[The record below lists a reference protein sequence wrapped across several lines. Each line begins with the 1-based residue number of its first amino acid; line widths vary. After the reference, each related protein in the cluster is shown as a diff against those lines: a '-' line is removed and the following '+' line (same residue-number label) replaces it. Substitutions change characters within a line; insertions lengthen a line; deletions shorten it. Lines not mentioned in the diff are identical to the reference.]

1 MMAKTYAEKLRD
13 PKWQRRRLEVL
24 ERSGWQCCECGETS
38 RELHV
43 HHGYYEKGL
52 DPWEYPDDTLHA
64 LCKDCHASMGAER
77 VDLERAIGR
86 LSPSECQQ
94 VRGYVLAMVA
104 NCSGEAI
111 VANDYPTCN
120 GIADYLGATTDSVV
134 QIAQS
139 REDHVLSGE
148 VMQGFGLCSRE
159 RTNSKAP
166 S

>member
-1 MMAKTYAEKLRD
+1 MAKTYAEKLRD
-13 PKWQRRRLEVL
+13 PRWQRRRLEVL

-52 DPWEYPDDTLHA
+52 DPWEYPDETLHA
-64 LCKDCHASMGAER
+64 LCKDCHTRMGAER

-104 NCSGEAI
+104 DYSDEPI
-111 VANDYPTCN
+111 VAGDYPTCN
-120 GIADYLGATTDSVV
+120 GIADYFGVETDSVV
-134 QIAQS
+134 WMAQS
-139 REDHVLSGE
+139 REDHVLSRE
-148 VMQGFGLCSRE
+148 VIQDLRLFSRE
-159 RTNSKAP
+159 RTRSKAP
-166 S
+166 A